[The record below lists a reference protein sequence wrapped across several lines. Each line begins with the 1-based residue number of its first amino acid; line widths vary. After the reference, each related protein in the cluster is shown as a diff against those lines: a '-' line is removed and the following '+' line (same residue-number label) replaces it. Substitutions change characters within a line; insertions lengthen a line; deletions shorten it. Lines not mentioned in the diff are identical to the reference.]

1 MPLQSL
7 TQRRIAEMTF
17 NLTYILIPQWRFIFN
32 LGWNQEWK
40 DSFAW
45 KTHKQSGGALKF
57 LKHHILNVDLETDF
71 REGNTVPAVFF
82 KRPTQHTPSVPWLQP
97 FSWRKKTW
105 VRMIPKIL
113 PIYPLL
119 AESNAGAASSWNKK
133 GKNKELNSV
142 QKHFPSIL
150 FMKYH
155 FLASYYYNSI
165 YKSYF

>member
-1 MPLQSL
+1 
-7 TQRRIAEMTF
+7 
-17 NLTYILIPQWRFIFN
+17 
-32 LGWNQEWK
+32 
-40 DSFAW
+40 
-45 KTHKQSGGALKF
+45 
-57 LKHHILNVDLETDF
+57 
-71 REGNTVPAVFF
+71 
-82 KRPTQHTPSVPWLQP
+82 
-97 FSWRKKTW
+97 
-105 VRMIPKIL
+105 MIPKIL

-133 GKNKELNSV
+133 GKNEELNSV